1 MVSIVSLR
9 LWCCT
14 SEQQRAAFLFQLGFT
29 FHGVATYANIAIL
42 WSAWSTSKTLGS
54 SAWWRISEYH
64 CGFFSPPS
72 MINFL
77 VMLISFC
84 LALVVKLGLSE
95 YNLCKQF
102 KMSAEDILMLI
113 CFQVNWKLFSVLLC
127 TDWSISKNCD
137 TMKRGNFLL
146 YFNRLNENLDLC
158 YRE

>member
-1 MVSIVSLR
+1 MQILLFFGLPGALLR
-9 LWCCT
+9 LWVHLHGGEFLNT
-14 SEQQRAAFLFQLGFT
+14 S
-29 FHGVATYANIAIL
+29 V
-42 WSAWSTSKTLGS
+42 
-54 SAWWRISEYH
+54 
-64 CGFFSPPS
+64 GFFSPPS

-127 TDWSISKNCD
+127 TD
-137 TMKRGNFLL
+137 
-146 YFNRLNENLDLC
+146 
-158 YRE
+158 